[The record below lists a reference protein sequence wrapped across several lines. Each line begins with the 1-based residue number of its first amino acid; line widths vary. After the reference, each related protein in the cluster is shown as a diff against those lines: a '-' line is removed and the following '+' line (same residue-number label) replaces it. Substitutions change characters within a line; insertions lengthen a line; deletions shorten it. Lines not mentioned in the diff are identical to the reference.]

1 MYKNKNLYNTLFIV
15 NYISSTL
22 FLIFT
27 LYIRM
32 SFPNVWKVVRTIG
45 DNGELTIDYKV
56 IIYYLCVLM
65 TVILI
70 SLTVYSYRKLKRL
83 NKDS

>member
-1 MYKNKNLYNTLFIV
+1 MSTNKNLLNSLFIV
-15 NYISSTL
+15 NYISSIL

-32 SFPNVWKVVRTIG
+32 SFPNVWRIVRSIG
-45 DNGELTIDYKV
+45 YDGELTIDYKV